1 MSHVAKTPFDLTLHL
16 VSVGGNSDGGWIPG
30 NGYPAPEAGRIGQR
44 YVDVQTGHI
53 YGPKTRTG
61 WPAEFTHTLNLG
73 NVAGEFANMLSR
85 FPKLE
90 VLTTNQGQKISALE
104 GRADSAADLA
114 IAHHATLQE
123 HELRLDTLDASTL
136 EIQRRIGMVDGT
148 LSARMMVAEE
158 DLSRLRH
165 LRDVDLADQAS
176 KISTLETSLRGNSS
190 SLTQLQESFTGFSA
204 TWAQEVT
211 TLRSD
216 FNGNIATLQQ
226 TIRTHADRFSATSTR
241 IDELTATVGSNTA
254 TLTEQARVTANE
266 FSALSQ
272 QLSTMSAQFN
282 GNVATITAQQ
292 TAMANDMEAYAS
304 SVEFLGSEVEGAK
317 ASVTEAVETLT
328 TADQALARR
337 VSTLDTAASNLAGR
351 ITNEE
356 TARVNADGAVL
367 TAARSLV
374 TTAES
379 GLTAKVNEEAAAR
392 LSGDQA
398 EAYQR
403 SLLDT
408 KFTNQGRNLQASISA
423 EATARA
429 NAIAAET
436 NARSQQ
442 ISTMNT
448 SIGQVS
454 AAVTQ
459 ETSTRASVDGY
470 LGSRYTLN
478 VTNSAGGISSVA
490 GMEIANTSPGGRQA
504 TGHIAFFAD
513 RFYITHSSSAA
524 STVPFEV
531 VGGQVYIKSA
541 VIQDASITSAK
552 IANAAITNAKIGWAA
567 IDSTKIQ
574 DAAITN
580 AKIANL
586 SVDTI
591 KIQDRAVT
599 TMATAVAG
607 GTNANSLI
615 NGGYSKY
622 HGDWRRPS
630 LVALGCSNSYGS
642 EAIVIWVSIKAMV
655 NGTPAYCDGNDTG
668 YCYPP
673 QPSGWGISVIRGD
686 GTTAF
691 AAMFPQAGG
700 GTGWGSLVGEDYLIS
715 VVDVPPV
722 GYHTYTVVLNG
733 PYSRPDRQTFSF
745 SQLAL
750 TVLNAK
756 K

>member
-1 MSHVAKTPFDLTLHL
+1 MSHIVKTPFDLTLHM

-30 NGYPAPEAGRIGQR
+30 NGYPAPEAGRVGQR

-61 WPAEFTHTLNLG
+61 WPAEYTHTLNLG

-85 FPKLE
+85 VPKLE

-114 IAHHATLQE
+114 NAHHATLQE

-148 LSARMMVAEE
+148 LSARMLVAEE

-176 KISTLETSLRGNSS
+176 KFSTLETSLRGNSS
-190 SLTQLQESFTGFSA
+190 SLTQLQESFTGFSE
-204 TWAQEVT
+204 TWTQEVT

-226 TIRTHADRFSATSTR
+226 TIHTHADRFSATSTR
-241 IDELTATVGSNTA
+241 IDELTATVGGNTA
-254 TLTEQARVTANE
+254 ALTEQARVTANE
-266 FSALSQ
+266 FAALSQ
-272 QLSTMSAQFN
+272 QLNSMSAQFN

-337 VSTLDTAASNLAGR
+337 ISTLDTAAGDLAGR

-356 TARVNADGAVL
+356 TARVNADSAVL
-367 TAARSLV
+367 TAAQSLV
-374 TTAES
+374 ATAES
-379 GLTAKVNEEAAAR
+379 GLTSKVNEEAAAR

-408 KFTNQGRNLQASISA
+408 KFTTANETLRTNLQASISA

-436 NARSQQ
+436 NTRNQQ
-442 ISTMNT
+442 ISTLNT
-448 SIGQVS
+448 NIGNVS

-459 ETSTRASVDGY
+459 EASTRASVDGY

-490 GMEIANTSPGGRQA
+490 GMEIANTSSGGRQA
-504 TGHIAFFAD
+504 TNHIAFFAD
-513 RFYITHSSSAA
+513 RFYITHDSNSAA
-524 STVPFEV
+524 SVPFEV
-531 VGGQVYIKSA
+531 VGGVVKIKSA
-541 VIQDASITSAK
+541 LIQNASITSAH
-552 IANAAITNAKIGWAA
+552 IQDGSITNAKIQAA
-567 IDSTKIQ
+567 AVGTLTVAGGAVTSMAYGSGGPGSVPASGTTAAASAYLSMPSGASGVVLTGYCTMTGQSGDCTGYVGIAKNGVIIAEYGAFVPGNTWFSYSICAYDSEPGSAIYQLMLRSPTGGPGANRPIGFTS
-574 DAAITN
+574 AAIT
-580 AKIANL
+580 
-586 SVDTI
+586 
-591 KIQDRAVT
+591 
-599 TMATAVAG
+599 ATG
-607 GTNANSLI
+607 G
-615 NGGYSKY
+615 K
-622 HGDWRRPS
+622 R
-630 LVALGCSNSYGS
+630 
-642 EAIVIWVSIKAMV
+642 
-655 NGTPAYCDGNDTG
+655 
-668 YCYPP
+668 
-673 QPSGWGISVIRGD
+673 
-686 GTTAF
+686 
-691 AAMFPQAGG
+691 
-700 GTGWGSLVGEDYLIS
+700 
-715 VVDVPPV
+715 
-722 GYHTYTVVLNG
+722 
-733 PYSRPDRQTFSF
+733 
-745 SQLAL
+745 
-750 TVLNAK
+750 
-756 K
+756 

>member
-1 MSHVAKTPFDLTLHL
+1 MSHVAKTPFDLTLHM

-30 NGYPAPEAGRIGQR
+30 NGYPAPEAGRVGQR

-85 FPKLE
+85 VPKLE

-148 LSARMMVAEE
+148 LSARMLVAEE

-190 SLTQLQESFTGFSA
+190 SLTQLQESFTGFSE
-204 TWAQEVT
+204 TWTQEVT

-226 TIRTHADRFSATSTR
+226 TTRTHADRFSATSTR

-337 VSTLDTAASNLAGR
+337 VSTLDTAAGDLAGR

-356 TARVNADGAVL
+356 TARVNADSAVL

-379 GLTAKVNEEAAAR
+379 GLTAKVNDEAAAR

-408 KFTNQGRNLQASISA
+408 KFTTANETLRTNLQASISA

-436 NARSQQ
+436 NARNQAV
-442 ISTMNT
+442 STLNG

-454 AAVTQ
+454 AAVTAESQ
-459 ETSTRASVDGY
+459 TRATVDGY

-478 VTNSAGGISSVA
+478 VTNSAGGVSSVA
-490 GMEIANTSPGGRQA
+490 GMEIANTYSGGKQ
-504 TGHIAFFAD
+504 TTNHIAFFAD
-513 RFYITHSSSAA
+513 RFYITHSNSSA
-524 STVPFEV
+524 SIVPFEV

-541 VIQDASITSAK
+541 VIQDA
-552 IANAAITNAKIGWAA
+552 AITNAKIGTAEVSTLKIAGNAVTIPGAA
-567 IDSTKIQ
+567 SGTYSATVSLSSDISTSFAVIATFTQGDGKPRHRWSIYVNGNLYTTEQ
-574 DAAITN
+574 PINGTTGAMTI
-580 AKIANL
+580 IANL
-586 SVDTI
+586 PP
-591 KIQDRAVT
+591 
-599 TMATAVAG
+599 G
-607 GTNANSLI
+607 GHTF
-615 NGGYSKY
+615 
-622 HGDWRRPS
+622 
-630 LVALGCSNSYGS
+630 
-642 EAIVIWVSIKAMV
+642 SIDCAEK
-655 NGTPAYCDGNDTG
+655 T
-668 YCYPP
+668 
-673 QPSGWGISVIRGD
+673 GD
-686 GTTAF
+686 GRC
-691 AAMFPQAGG
+691 G
-700 GTGWGSLVGEDYLIS
+700 I
-715 VVDVPPV
+715 
-722 GYHTYTVVLNG
+722 TVIGVK
-733 PYSRPDRQTFSF
+733 R
-745 SQLAL
+745 
-750 TVLNAK
+750 
-756 K
+756 

>member
-1 MSHVAKTPFDLTLHL
+1 MSHVAKTPFDLTLHM

-30 NGYPAPEAGRIGQR
+30 NGYPAPEAGRVGQR

-61 WPAEFTHTLNLG
+61 WPAEYTHTLNLG

-85 FPKLE
+85 VPKLE

-114 IAHHATLQE
+114 NAHHATLQE

-148 LSARMMVAEE
+148 LSARMLVAEE

-176 KISTLETSLRGNSS
+176 KFSTLETSLRGNSS
-190 SLTQLQESFTGFSA
+190 SLTQLQESFTGFSE
-204 TWAQEVT
+204 TWTQEVT

-216 FNGNIATLQQ
+216 FNDNIATLQQ
-226 TIRTHADRFSATSTR
+226 TTRTHADRFSATSTR
-241 IDELTATVGSNTA
+241 IDELTATVGGNTA
-254 TLTEQARVTANE
+254 ALTEQARVTANE
-266 FSALSQ
+266 FAALSQ
-272 QLSTMSAQFN
+272 QLNSMSAQFN

-337 VSTLDTAASNLAGR
+337 ISTLDTAAGDLAGR

-356 TARVNADGAVL
+356 TARVNADSAVL
-367 TAARSLV
+367 TAAQSLV
-374 TTAES
+374 ATAES
-379 GLTAKVNEEAAAR
+379 GLTSKVNEEAAAR

-408 KFTNQGRNLQASISA
+408 KFTTANETLRTNLQASISA

-436 NARSQQ
+436 NTRNQQ
-442 ISTMNT
+442 ISTLNT
-448 SIGQVS
+448 NIGNVS

-459 ETSTRASVDGY
+459 EASTRASVDGY

-478 VTNSAGGISSVA
+478 VTNSAGGVSSVA
-490 GMEIANTSPGGRQA
+490 GMEIANTSSGGRQ
-504 TGHIAFFAD
+504 TTNHIAFFAD
-513 RFYITHSSSAA
+513 RFYITHGSNSAA
-524 STVPFEV
+524 SVPFEV
-531 VGGQVYIKSA
+531 VGGVVMIKSA
-541 VIQDASITSAK
+541 LIQNAS
-552 IANAAITNAKIGWAA
+552 
-567 IDSTKIQ
+567 
-574 DAAITN
+574 ITN
-580 AKIANL
+580 AKIADL
-586 SVDTI
+586 SVDTF
-591 KIQDRAVT
+591 KIAGDAVT
-599 TMATAVAG
+599 IPAGTNGQYQATITLSTNVHTRFMLIATYTQGDGRARQPWILAFNGSVVQTETPEG
-607 GTNANSLI
+607 GTLGAM
-615 NGGYSKY
+615 SKI
-622 HGDWRRPS
+622 
-630 LVALGCSNSYGS
+630 VAAGP
-642 EAIVIWVSIKAMV
+642 
-655 NGTPAYCDGNDTG
+655 GT
-668 YCYPP
+668 
-673 QPSGWGISVIRGD
+673 
-686 GTTAF
+686 
-691 AAMFPQAGG
+691 
-700 GTGWGSLVGEDYLIS
+700 
-715 VVDVPPV
+715 
-722 GYHTYTVVLNG
+722 H
-733 PYSRPDRQTFSF
+733 TFSIYTPF
-745 SQLAL
+745 LGGDAACGL
-750 TVLNAK
+750 TVLGVK
-756 K
+756 R

>member
-1 MSHVAKTPFDLTLHL
+1 MSHVAKTPFDLTLHM

-30 NGYPAPEAGRIGQR
+30 NGYPAPEAGRVGQR

-85 FPKLE
+85 VPKLE
-90 VLTTNQGQKISALE
+90 VLTTNQGQKITALE

-114 IAHHATLQE
+114 VSHHATLQE

-148 LSARMMVAEE
+148 LSARMLVAEE
-158 DLSRLRH
+158 DLGRLRH

-190 SLTQLQESFTGFSA
+190 SLTQLQESFTGFSE
-204 TWAQEVT
+204 TWTQEVT

-226 TIRTHADRFSATSTR
+226 TTRTHADRFSATATR
-241 IDELTATVGSNTA
+241 IDELTATVGGNTA
-254 TLTEQARVTANE
+254 ALTEQARVTANE

-337 VSTLDTAASNLAGR
+337 VSTLDAAAGDLAGR
-351 ITNEE
+351 ITSEE
-356 TARVNADGAVL
+356 TARVNADSVVL
-367 TAARSLV
+367 TSARSLIA
-374 TTAES
+374 TAES
-379 GLTAKVNEEAAAR
+379 GLTAKVNDEAAAR

-408 KFTNQGRNLQASISA
+408 KFTNQGQTLQAAITA
-423 EATARA
+423 ESTARS

-436 NARSQQ
+436 SSRNQQ
-442 ISTMNT
+442 ISTLNT
-448 SIGQVS
+448 NIGKVS

-459 ETSTRASVDGY
+459 EANTRASADGY
-470 LGSRYTLN
+470 LGSRYTLK
-478 VTNSAGGISSVA
+478 VTNSAGGVSSVA
-490 GMEIANTSPGGRQA
+490 GMEIANTSSGDKQ
-504 TGHIAFFAD
+504 TTNHIAFFAD
-513 RFYITHSSSAA
+513 RFYITHSNSSA

-531 VGGQVYIKSA
+531 VGGQVYISSA
-541 VIQDASITSAK
+541 VIQNASITSAK
-552 IANAAITNAKIGWAA
+552 IA
-567 IDSTKIQ
+567 
-574 DAAITN
+574 DAAITS
-580 AKIANL
+580 AKIGNA
-586 SVDTI
+586 SVDTLQI
-591 KIQDRAVT
+591 AGNAVT
-599 TMATAVAG
+599 VSGGATGRYSAYVTMHVNVGVVFMLIGTFIQGTGKDSHLWSLTSNDTVPAVAKPIG
-607 GTNANSLI
+607 NTTGALSA
-615 NGGYSKY
+615 
-622 HGDWRRPS
+622 
-630 LVALGCSNSYGS
+630 LVHVGPGS
-642 EAIVIWVSIKAMV
+642 H
-655 NGTPAYCDGNDTG
+655 TF
-668 YCYPP
+668 
-673 QPSGWGISVIRGD
+673 GISCATTSGD
-686 GTTAF
+686 
-691 AAMFPQAGG
+691 AACG
-700 GTGWGSLVGEDYLIS
+700 
-715 VVDVPPV
+715 
-722 GYHTYTVVLNG
+722 
-733 PYSRPDRQTFSF
+733 
-745 SQLAL
+745 L
-750 TVLNAK
+750 TVIGVK
-756 K
+756 R

>member
-1 MSHVAKTPFDLTLHL
+1 MSHIVKTPFDLTLHM

-30 NGYPAPEAGRIGQR
+30 NGYPAPEAGRVGQR

-61 WPAEFTHTLNLG
+61 WPAEYTHTLNLG

-85 FPKLE
+85 VPKLE

-114 IAHHATLQE
+114 NAHHATLQE

-148 LSARMMVAEE
+148 LSARMLVAEE

-176 KISTLETSLRGNSS
+176 KFSTLETSLRGNSS
-190 SLTQLQESFTGFSA
+190 SLTQLQESFTGFSE
-204 TWAQEVT
+204 TWTQEVT

-216 FNGNIATLQQ
+216 FNDNIATLQQ
-226 TIRTHADRFSATSTR
+226 TTRTHADRFSATSTR
-241 IDELTATVGSNTA
+241 IDELTATVGGNTA
-254 TLTEQARVTANE
+254 ALTEQARVTANE
-266 FSALSQ
+266 FAALSQ
-272 QLSTMSAQFN
+272 QLNSMSAQFN

-337 VSTLDTAASNLAGR
+337 ISTLDTAAGDLAGR

-356 TARVNADGAVL
+356 TARVNADSAVL
-367 TAARSLV
+367 TAAQSLV
-374 TTAES
+374 ATAES
-379 GLTAKVNEEAAAR
+379 GLTSKVNEEAAAR

-408 KFTNQGRNLQASISA
+408 KFTTANETLRTNLQASISA

-436 NARSQQ
+436 NTRNQQ
-442 ISTMNT
+442 ISTLNT
-448 SIGQVS
+448 NIGNVS

-459 ETSTRASVDGY
+459 EASTRASVDGY

-478 VTNSAGGISSVA
+478 VTNSAGGVPSVA
-490 GMEIANTSPGGRQA
+490 GMEIANTSSGGKQA
-504 TGHIAFFAD
+504 TNHIAFFAD
-513 RFYITHSSSAA
+513 RFYITHGSSSA

-531 VGGQVYIKSA
+531 VGGVVKIKSA
-541 VIQDASITSAK
+541 LIQDASITNAK
-552 IANAAITNAKIGWAA
+552 IADAAITNAKIGTAEV
-567 IDSTKIQ
+567 STLKI
-574 DAAITN
+574 AGNAITVPVSAYN
-580 AKIANL
+580 PGP
-586 SVDTI
+586 
-591 KIQDRAVT
+591 IQGTSFGEYHHAVT
-599 TMATAVAG
+599 ANIYMEQPGVVQVIATGSVHYGQGWDTAG
-607 GTNANSLI
+607 TRLLI
-615 NGGYSKY
+615 NGVSVAEHAVNEAYTTVAYGYSFWAPAGA
-622 HGDWRRPS
+622 HS
-630 LVALGCSNSYGS
+630 VALYFTGVASRNRLRN
-642 EAIVIWVSIKAMV
+642 ASICIM
-655 NGTPAYCDGNDTG
+655 G
-668 YCYPP
+668 
-673 QPSGWGISVIRGD
+673 
-686 GTTAF
+686 
-691 AAMFPQAGG
+691 
-700 GTGWGSLVGEDYLIS
+700 
-715 VVDVPPV
+715 
-722 GYHTYTVVLNG
+722 
-733 PYSRPDRQTFSF
+733 
-745 SQLAL
+745 
-750 TVLNAK
+750 AK
-756 K
+756 R

>member
-1 MSHVAKTPFDLTLHL
+1 MSHVAKTPFDLTLHM

-30 NGYPAPEAGRIGQR
+30 NGYPAPEAGRVGQR

-61 WPAEFTHTLNLG
+61 WPAEYTHTLNLG

-85 FPKLE
+85 VPKLE

-148 LSARMMVAEE
+148 LSARMLVAEE

-190 SLTQLQESFTGFSA
+190 SLTQLQESFTGFSE
-204 TWAQEVT
+204 TWTQEVT

-226 TIRTHADRFSATSTR
+226 TTRTHADRFSATSTR

-337 VSTLDTAASNLAGR
+337 VSTLDTAAGDLAGR

-356 TARVNADGAVL
+356 TARVNADSAVL

-379 GLTAKVNEEAAAR
+379 GLTAKVNDEAAAR

-408 KFTNQGRNLQASISA
+408 KFTTANETLRTNLQASISA

-436 NARSQQ
+436 SSRNQQ
-442 ISTMNT
+442 ISTLNT
-448 SIGQVS
+448 NIGNVS

-459 ETSTRASVDGY
+459 EANTRASADGY

-478 VTNSAGGISSVA
+478 VTNSAGGVSSVA
-490 GMEIANTSPGGRQA
+490 GMEIANTYSGGKQ
-504 TGHIAFFAD
+504 TTNHIAFFAD
-513 RFYITHSSSAA
+513 NFYITHTQGAIDR
-524 STVPFEV
+524 PFEV
-531 VGGQVYIKSA
+531 VGGVVKMKTA
-541 VIQDASITSAK
+541 MIQNASITSAH
-552 IANAAITNAKIGWAA
+552 IQDGNITNAKM
-567 IDSTKIQ
+567 
-574 DAAITN
+574 
-580 AKIANL
+580 
-586 SVDTI
+586 DTASI
-591 KIQDRAVT
+591 RT
-599 TMATAVAG
+599 LNVAG
-607 GTNANSLI
+607 GAVTSMA
-615 NGGYSKY
+615 
-622 HGDWRRPS
+622 
-630 LVALGCSNSYGS
+630 YGS
-642 EAIVIWVSIKAMV
+642 GSGSIPAGGSAVIANAYLNMPAGSSGVVVTGTAIVTSGGNASAYMRLRR
-655 NGTPAYCDGNDTG
+655 NGTTLAFTWMSIDGGRWSTMAVTGFDSSPPAGTLTYELLMESPTSGPGSNMVIDT
-668 YCYPP
+668 
-673 QPSGWGISVIRGD
+673 QSASI
-686 GTTAF
+686 TAT
-691 AAMFPQAGG
+691 GG
-700 GTGWGSLVGEDYLIS
+700 K
-715 VVDVPPV
+715 
-722 GYHTYTVVLNG
+722 
-733 PYSRPDRQTFSF
+733 R
-745 SQLAL
+745 
-750 TVLNAK
+750 
-756 K
+756 

>member
-1 MSHVAKTPFDLTLHL
+1 MSHVAKTPFDLTLHM

-30 NGYPAPEAGRIGQR
+30 NGYPAPEAGRVGQR

-85 FPKLE
+85 VPKLE
-90 VLTTNQGQKISALE
+90 VLTTNQGQKITALE

-114 IAHHATLQE
+114 ISHHATLQE
-123 HELRLDTLDASTL
+123 HGLRLDTLDASTL

-148 LSARMMVAEE
+148 LSARMLVAEE

-165 LRDVDLADQAS
+165 LRDVDLADHAS

-190 SLTQLQESFTGFSA
+190 SLTQLQETFTGFSES
-204 TWAQEVT
+204 WAQEVT
-211 TLRSD
+211 TLRTD

-226 TIRTHADRFSATSTR
+226 TTRTHADRFSATSTR

-337 VSTLDTAASNLAGR
+337 VSTLDTAAGDLAGR

-356 TARVNADGAVL
+356 TARVNADSAVL

-379 GLTAKVNEEAAAR
+379 GLTAKVNDEAAAR

-408 KFTNQGRNLQASISA
+408 KFTTANETLRTNLQASISA

-436 NARSQQ
+436 NARNQAV
-442 ISTMNT
+442 STLNG

-454 AAVTQ
+454 AAVTAESQ
-459 ETSTRASVDGY
+459 TRATVDGY

-478 VTNSAGGISSVA
+478 VTNSAGGVSSVA
-490 GMEIANTSPGGRQA
+490 GMEIANTYSGGKQ
-504 TGHIAFFAD
+504 TTNHIAFFAD
-513 RFYITHSSSAA
+513 RFYITHSNSSA
-524 STVPFEV
+524 SIVPFEV

-541 VIQDASITSAK
+541 VIQDASIT
-552 IANAAITNAKIGWAA
+552 NAKIGTAEVSTLKIAGNAVTIPGAA
-567 IDSTKIQ
+567 TGTYSATVSLSTNISTSFAVIATFTQGDSKPRHRWSIYVNGNPYTTEQPINGTTG
-574 DAAITN
+574 AMTI
-580 AKIANL
+580 IANL
-586 SVDTI
+586 PPGEHTF
-591 KIQDRAVT
+591 
-599 TMATAVAG
+599 
-607 GTNANSLI
+607 
-615 NGGYSKY
+615 
-622 HGDWRRPS
+622 
-630 LVALGCSNSYGS
+630 
-642 EAIVIWVSIKAMV
+642 SIDCAQK
-655 NGTPAYCDGNDTG
+655 T
-668 YCYPP
+668 
-673 QPSGWGISVIRGD
+673 GD
-686 GTTAF
+686 GRC
-691 AAMFPQAGG
+691 G
-700 GTGWGSLVGEDYLIS
+700 I
-715 VVDVPPV
+715 
-722 GYHTYTVVLNG
+722 TVIGVK
-733 PYSRPDRQTFSF
+733 R
-745 SQLAL
+745 
-750 TVLNAK
+750 
-756 K
+756 

>member
-30 NGYPAPEAGRIGQR
+30 NGYPNPQVGRIGQR
-44 YVDVQTGHI
+44 YVDVQTGHV

-61 WPAEFTHTLNLG
+61 WPAEYTHTLNLG

-85 FPKLE
+85 VPKLE

-148 LSARMMVAEE
+148 LSARMLVAEE

-190 SLTQLQESFTGFSA
+190 SLTQLQESFTGFSE
-204 TWAQEVT
+204 TWTQEVT

-272 QLSTMSAQFN
+272 QLSIMSAQFN
-282 GNVATITAQQ
+282 GNVATLTTQQ

-337 VSTLDTAASNLAGR
+337 VSTLDTTAGDLAGR

-356 TARVNADGAVL
+356 TARVNADSAVL

-374 TTAES
+374 ATAES
-379 GLTAKVNEEAAAR
+379 GLTAKVNDEAAAR

-398 EAYQR
+398 EAYKR

-408 KFTNQGRNLQASISA
+408 KFTNQGSNLQAAITA
-423 EATARA
+423 EATARS
-429 NAIAAET
+429 NAISAET
-436 NARSQQ
+436 TARNQQ
-442 ISTMNT
+442 ISTLNT

-459 ETSTRASVDGY
+459 EASTRASVDGY
-470 LGSRYTLN
+470 LGGRYTLS
-478 VTNSAGGISSVA
+478 VSSSASGHTAVA
-490 GMEIANTSPGGRQA
+490 GMEIASTSSVNRQ
-504 TGHIAFFAD
+504 TTNYIGFFAD
-513 RFYITHSSSAA
+513 RFYITHSSSNVVEA
-524 STVPFEV
+524 PFIV
-531 VGGQVYIKSA
+531 SGGKVYIKSA

-552 IANAAITNAKIGWAA
+552 I
-567 IDSTKIQ
+567 Q
-574 DAAITN
+574 DAAITS
-580 AKIANL
+580 AKIGTA
-586 SVDTI
+586 SVDTLRI
-591 KIQDRAVT
+591 AGNAVT
-599 TMATAVAG
+599 VPTIVSTYGSAPSVGIYMDQPGHVLAIASVNFLSNG
-607 GTNANSLI
+607 GDQTSLHLSI
-615 NGGYSKY
+615 NGQ
-622 HGDWRRPS
+622 
-630 LVALGCSNSYGS
+630 
-642 EAIVIWVSIKAMV
+642 
-655 NGTPAYCDGNDTG
+655 GTT
-668 YCYPP
+668 
-673 QPSGWGISVIRGD
+673 SISVPADYSGSI
-686 GTTAF
+686 TTCF
-691 AAMFPQAGG
+691 GFN
-700 GTGWGSLVGEDYLIS
+700 VGA
-715 VVDVPPV
+715 
-722 GYHTYTVVLNG
+722 GYHTFTANPGYDPNKHFLAIGTIVVMG
-733 PYSRPDRQTFSF
+733 
-745 SQLAL
+745 
-750 TVLNAK
+750 AK
-756 K
+756 R

>member
-1 MSHVAKTPFDLTLHL
+1 MSHVAKTPFDLTLHM

-30 NGYPAPEAGRIGQR
+30 NGYPAPEAGRVGQR
-44 YVDVQTGHI
+44 YVDVQSGHI

-61 WPAEFTHTLNLG
+61 WPAEYTHTLNLG

-85 FPKLE
+85 VPKLE
-90 VLTTNQGQKISALE
+90 VLTTNQGQKITALE

-158 DLSRLRH
+158 DLSHLRH

-176 KISTLETSLRGNSS
+176 KLSTLETSLRGNSS

-226 TIRTHADRFSATSTR
+226 TVRTHADRFSATSTR
-241 IDELTATVGSNTA
+241 IDELTATVGGNTA
-254 TLTEQARVTANE
+254 ALTEQARVTTNE
-266 FSALSQ
+266 FAALSQ
-272 QLSTMSAQFN
+272 QLNSMSAQFN
-282 GNVATITAQQ
+282 GNVATLTTQQ

-337 VSTLDTAASNLAGR
+337 VSTLDAAAGDLAGR
-351 ITNEE
+351 ITSEE
-356 TARVNADGAVL
+356 TARVNADSAVL
-367 TAARSLV
+367 TSARSLIA
-374 TTAES
+374 TAES
-379 GLTAKVNEEAAAR
+379 GLTSKVNEEAAAR

-408 KFTNQGRNLQASISA
+408 KFMNQGSHLQASINA
-423 EATARA
+423 EATARI
-429 NAIAAET
+429 NAISAET
-436 NARSQQ
+436 TARNQAVS
-442 ISTMNT
+442 SLNG

-454 AAVTQ
+454 AAVTAESQ
-459 ETSTRASVDGY
+459 TRATVDGY
-470 LGSRYTLN
+470 LGARTTL
-478 VTNSAGGISSVA
+478 TTSTTAGGVVSVA
-490 GMEIANTSPGGRQA
+490 GMEIASTSAAGRQA
-504 TGHIAFFAD
+504 YSHIAFFAD
-513 RFYITHSSSAA
+513 SFYITHAQGA
-524 STVPFEV
+524 VDRPFEV
-531 VGGQVYIKSA
+531 VGGVVKIKSA
-541 VIQDASITSAK
+541 LIQNASITSAH
-552 IANAAITNAKIGWAA
+552 
-567 IDSTKIQ
+567 IQ

-591 KIQDRAVT
+591 KIASGSVT
-599 TMATAVAG
+599 SMAYGPGGSGSIGAGQNIPVAG
-607 GTNANSLI
+607 VFMSMPAGSSGVVLT
-615 NGGYSKY
+615 G
-622 HGDWRRPS
+622 
-630 LVALGCSNSYGS
+630 YGS
-642 EAIVIWVSIKAMV
+642 L
-655 NGTPAYCDGNDTG
+655 GG
-668 YCYPP
+668 
-673 QPSGWGISVIRGD
+673 
-686 GTTAF
+686 
-691 AAMFPQAGG
+691 AGG
-700 GTGWGSLVGEDYLIS
+700 DCSGVLIIS
-715 VVDVPPV
+715 KNGQTIAYVDVFVP
-722 GYHTYTVVLNG
+722 GNTWFTYSISAFDSNPTGNNTYQLVFSSPTSG
-733 PYSRPDRQTFSF
+733 PGSNRPINYKGAAITATGGKR
-745 SQLAL
+745 
-750 TVLNAK
+750 
-756 K
+756 

>member
-1 MSHVAKTPFDLTLHL
+1 MSHVAKTPFDLTLHM

-30 NGYPAPEAGRIGQR
+30 NGYPAPEAGRVGQR

-85 FPKLE
+85 VPKLE
-90 VLTTNQGQKISALE
+90 VLTTNQGQKITALE

-176 KISTLETSLRGNSS
+176 KLSTLETSLRGNSS
-190 SLTQLQESFTGFSA
+190 SLTQLQESFTGFSES
-204 TWAQEVT
+204 WAQEVT
-211 TLRSD
+211 TLRTD

-226 TIRTHADRFSATSTR
+226 TTRTHADRFSATSTR

-337 VSTLDTAASNLAGR
+337 VSTLDTAAGDLAGR

-356 TARVNADGAVL
+356 TARVNADSAVL

-379 GLTAKVNEEAAAR
+379 GLTAKVNDEAAAR

-408 KFTNQGRNLQASISA
+408 KFTNQGQTLQAAITA
-423 EATARA
+423 ESTARS

-436 NARSQQ
+436 SSRNQQ
-442 ISTMNT
+442 ISTLNT

-459 ETSTRASVDGY
+459 EASTRASADGY

-478 VTNSAGGISSVA
+478 VTNSAGGVSSVA
-490 GMEIANTSPGGRQA
+490 GMEIANTSSGGKQ
-504 TGHIAFFAD
+504 TTNHIAFFAD
-513 RFYITHSSSAA
+513 NFYITHTQGAIDR
-524 STVPFEV
+524 PFEV
-531 VGGQVYIKSA
+531 VGGVVKMKTA
-541 VIQDASITSAK
+541 MIQNASITSAH
-552 IANAAITNAKIGWAA
+552 IQDGTITNAKMGTASIGTLNVAGGA
-567 IDSTKIQ
+567 VTSMAYGSGSGSTP
-574 DAAITN
+574 AGGSAV
-580 AKIANL
+580 IANAYL
-586 SVDTI
+586 NMPAGSSGVVVTGT
-591 KIQDRAVT
+591 AVVTSGGNASAWMRLRRNGTPLAFTWMPIDGGGWT
-599 TMATAVAG
+599 TMAVTGFDSSPPAGTLTYELLMESPTSGPGSNMVIDTQYASITATG
-607 GTNANSLI
+607 G
-615 NGGYSKY
+615 K
-622 HGDWRRPS
+622 R
-630 LVALGCSNSYGS
+630 
-642 EAIVIWVSIKAMV
+642 
-655 NGTPAYCDGNDTG
+655 
-668 YCYPP
+668 
-673 QPSGWGISVIRGD
+673 
-686 GTTAF
+686 
-691 AAMFPQAGG
+691 
-700 GTGWGSLVGEDYLIS
+700 
-715 VVDVPPV
+715 
-722 GYHTYTVVLNG
+722 
-733 PYSRPDRQTFSF
+733 
-745 SQLAL
+745 
-750 TVLNAK
+750 
-756 K
+756 

>member
-1 MSHVAKTPFDLTLHL
+1 MSHVAKTPFDLTLHM

-30 NGYPAPEAGRIGQR
+30 NGYPAPEAGRVGQR

-61 WPAEFTHTLNLG
+61 WPAEYTHTLNLG

-85 FPKLE
+85 VPKLE
-90 VLTTNQGQKISALE
+90 VLTTNQGQKITALE

-176 KISTLETSLRGNSS
+176 KLSTLETSLRGNSS

-226 TIRTHADRFSATSTR
+226 TVRTHADRFSATSTR
-241 IDELTATVGSNTA
+241 IDELTATVGGNTA
-254 TLTEQARVTANE
+254 ALTEQARVSADE
-266 FSALSQ
+266 FSTMAQ
-272 QLSTMSAQFN
+272 QLSSMTAQFN
-282 GNVATITAQQ
+282 GNVATLTAQQ

-317 ASVTEAVETLT
+317 ASVTVAVETLT

-337 VSTLDTAASNLAGR
+337 VSTLDTAAGDLAGR

-356 TARVNADGAVL
+356 TARVNADSAVL
-367 TAARSLV
+367 TASRSLV
-374 TTAES
+374 ATAES
-379 GLTAKVNEEAAAR
+379 GLTSKVNEEAAAR

-408 KFTNQGRNLQASISA
+408 KFTTANETLRTNLQASISA

-436 NARSQQ
+436 QARNQQ
-442 ISTMNT
+442 ISTLNG

-454 AAVTQ
+454 AAVTAESQ
-459 ETSTRASVDGY
+459 TRATVDGY
-470 LGSRYTLN
+470 LGSRYTLSTS
-478 VTNSAGGISSVA
+478 VSAGGLTSVA
-490 GMEIANTSPGGRQA
+490 GMEIASTSAGDRSA
-504 TGHIAFFAD
+504 TNYIAFFAD
-513 RFYITHSSSAA
+513 RFYITHTA
-524 STVPFEV
+524 SGASDVPFEV
-531 VGGQVYIKSA
+531 VGGVVKIKSA
-541 VIQDASITSAK
+541 MIQDASIGTLNLAGEAVTVPGAAYGSYSATVTLTTNVYTK
-552 IANAAITNAKIGWAA
+552 FMLIGTYTQGNGRARQPWILSFNGSAIQTESPEGGTLGAMSKFVTAGAGTHTFTI
-567 IDSTKIQ
+567 STPYLAG
-574 DAAITN
+574 DAAC
-580 AKIANL
+580 
-586 SVDTI
+586 
-591 KIQDRAVT
+591 
-599 TMATAVAG
+599 G
-607 GTNANSLI
+607 
-615 NGGYSKY
+615 
-622 HGDWRRPS
+622 
-630 LVALGCSNSYGS
+630 
-642 EAIVIWVSIKAMV
+642 
-655 NGTPAYCDGNDTG
+655 
-668 YCYPP
+668 
-673 QPSGWGISVIRGD
+673 
-686 GTTAF
+686 
-691 AAMFPQAGG
+691 
-700 GTGWGSLVGEDYLIS
+700 
-715 VVDVPPV
+715 
-722 GYHTYTVVLNG
+722 
-733 PYSRPDRQTFSF
+733 
-745 SQLAL
+745 L
-750 TVLNAK
+750 TVLGVK
-756 K
+756 R

>member
-1 MSHVAKTPFDLTLHL
+1 MSHVAKTPFDLTLHM

-30 NGYPAPEAGRIGQR
+30 NGYPAPEAGRVGQR

-61 WPAEFTHTLNLG
+61 WPAEYTHTLNLG

-85 FPKLE
+85 VPKLE
-90 VLTTNQGQKISALE
+90 VLTTNQGQKITALE

-158 DLSRLRH
+158 DLSHLRH

-176 KISTLETSLRGNSS
+176 KLSTLETSLRGNSS
-190 SLTQLQESFTGFSA
+190 SLTQLQESFTGFSE
-204 TWAQEVT
+204 TWTQEVT

-226 TIRTHADRFSATSTR
+226 TTRTHADRFSATSTR

-304 SVEFLGSEVEGAK
+304 SVVFLGSEVEGAK

-328 TADQALARR
+328 TADQALAHR
-337 VSTLDTAASNLAGR
+337 VSTLDAAAGDLAGR
-351 ITNEE
+351 ITSEE
-356 TARVNADGAVL
+356 TARVNADSAVL
-367 TAARSLV
+367 TSAQSLIA
-374 TTAES
+374 TAES
-379 GLTAKVNEEAAAR
+379 GLTAKVNDEAAAR

-398 EAYQR
+398 EAYRR

-408 KFTNQGRNLQASISA
+408 KFTTANETLRTNLQASISA

-436 NARSQQ
+436 NARNQAV
-442 ISTMNT
+442 STLNG

-454 AAVTQ
+454 AAVTAESQ
-459 ETSTRASVDGY
+459 TRATVDGY

-478 VTNSAGGISSVA
+478 VTNSAGGVSSVA
-490 GMEIANTSPGGRQA
+490 GMEIANTYSGGKQ
-504 TGHIAFFAD
+504 TTNHIAFFAD
-513 RFYITHSSSAA
+513 RFYITHGSSSA

-531 VGGQVYIKSA
+531 VGGVVKIKTA
-541 VIQDASITSAK
+541 MIQNASITSAH
-552 IANAAITNAKIGWAA
+552 IQDGNITNAKIGTAEV
-567 IDSTKIQ
+567 STL
-574 DAAITN
+574 
-580 AKIANL
+580 KIAGN
-586 SVDTI
+586 
-591 KIQDRAVT
+591 AVT
-599 TMATAVAG
+599 VPVSAYNPGPIQGTSFGEHHHAVTANIYMDQPGLVQVIATGTIQYGQGWYHAG
-607 GTNANSLI
+607 ARLLI
-615 NGGYSKY
+615 NGVIVADHAIDEAYTTVAYGHSFWAPAGTYS
-622 HGDWRRPS
+622 
-630 LVALGCSNSYGS
+630 VALHF
-642 EAIVIWVSIKAMV
+642 
-655 NGTPAYCDGNDTG
+655 
-668 YCYPP
+668 
-673 QPSGWGISVIRGD
+673 SGV
-686 GTTAF
+686 
-691 AAMFPQAGG
+691 AGKNR
-700 GTGWGSLVGEDYLIS
+700 L
-715 VVDVPPV
+715 
-722 GYHTYTVVLNG
+722 
-733 PYSRPDRQTFSF
+733 
-745 SQLAL
+745 
-750 TVLNAK
+750 LNANICIMGAK
-756 K
+756 R

>member
-30 NGYPAPEAGRIGQR
+30 NGFPNPQVGRIGQR
-44 YVDVQTGHI
+44 YVDVQSGHI
-53 YGPKTRTG
+53 YGPKTRDG
-61 WPAEFTHTLNLG
+61 WPTEYTHTLNLG

-85 FPKLE
+85 VPKLE
-90 VLTTNQGQKISALE
+90 VLTTNQGQRISALE

-176 KISTLETSLRGNSS
+176 KFSTLETSLRGNSS
-190 SLTQLQESFTGFSA
+190 SLTQLQESFTGFSE

-226 TIRTHADRFSATSTR
+226 TVRTHADRFSATSTR
-241 IDELTATVGSNTA
+241 IDELTATVGGNTA
-254 TLTEQARVTANE
+254 ALTEQAQVTANE
-266 FSALSQ
+266 FATMAQ
-272 QLSTMSAQFN
+272 QLSSMSAQFN

-317 ASVTEAVETLT
+317 ASVIEAVETLT

-337 VSTLDTAASNLAGR
+337 VSTLDTAAGDLAGR

-356 TARVNADGAVL
+356 AARVNADSAVL

-374 TTAES
+374 ATAES
-379 GLTAKVNEEAAAR
+379 GLTSKVNEEAAAR

-408 KFTNQGRNLQASISA
+408 KFKNQGSNLQASINA

-429 NAIAAET
+429 DAIAAET
-436 NARSQQ
+436 NARNQAV
-442 ISTMNT
+442 STLNG

-454 AAVTQ
+454 AAITAESQ
-459 ETSTRASVDGY
+459 TRATVDGY
-470 LGSRYTLN
+470 LGGRYTLN
-478 VTNSAGGISSVA
+478 VTTSAGGVSTVA
-490 GMEIANTSPGGRQA
+490 GMEIASTSASGRQ
-504 TGHIAFFAD
+504 TTNHVAFYAD
-513 RFYITHSSSAA
+513 RFYITHSASSAA
-524 STVPFEV
+524 IIPFEV
-531 VGGQVYIKSA
+531 VGGVVKIKSA
-541 VIQDASITSAK
+541 LIQNASITSAH
-552 IANAAITNAKIGWAA
+552 IQDGNITNA
-567 IDSTKIQ
+567 KIQ
-574 DAAITN
+574 DAAITS
-580 AKIANL
+580 AKIGSAA
-586 SVDTI
+586 VDTLRI
-591 KIQDRAVT
+591 AGNAVT
-599 TMATAVAG
+599 VPVTAYNPGPVEAPVLGTYADVVSAHIYLDQPGFVQIIATGYIGYGQGFYYAGTRLLVNGSMVANYVVDHSYISVCHGYSFWADAG
-607 GTNANSLI
+607 GHTVTLQFSGVKGKNRFIQGN
-615 NGGYSKY
+615 
-622 HGDWRRPS
+622 
-630 LVALGCSNSYGS
+630 LVLLG
-642 EAIVIWVSIKAMV
+642 VK
-655 NGTPAYCDGNDTG
+655 
-668 YCYPP
+668 
-673 QPSGWGISVIRGD
+673 R
-686 GTTAF
+686 
-691 AAMFPQAGG
+691 
-700 GTGWGSLVGEDYLIS
+700 
-715 VVDVPPV
+715 
-722 GYHTYTVVLNG
+722 
-733 PYSRPDRQTFSF
+733 
-745 SQLAL
+745 
-750 TVLNAK
+750 
-756 K
+756 

>member
-1 MSHVAKTPFDLTLHL
+1 MSHVAKTPFDLTLHM

-30 NGYPAPEAGRIGQR
+30 NGYPAPEAGRVGQR

-85 FPKLE
+85 VPKLE
-90 VLTTNQGQKISALE
+90 VLTTNQGQKITALE

-114 IAHHATLQE
+114 ISHHATLQE

-176 KISTLETSLRGNSS
+176 KLSTLETSLRGNSS
-190 SLTQLQESFTGFSA
+190 SLTQLQESFTGFSE
-204 TWAQEVT
+204 TWTQEVT

-226 TIRTHADRFSATSTR
+226 TTRTHADRFSATSTR

-337 VSTLDTAASNLAGR
+337 VSTLDAAAGDLAGR
-351 ITNEE
+351 ITSEE
-356 TARVNADGAVL
+356 TARVNADSAVL
-367 TAARSLV
+367 TSARSLIA
-374 TTAES
+374 TAES
-379 GLTAKVNEEAAAR
+379 GLTAKVNDEAAAR

-408 KFTNQGRNLQASISA
+408 KFTNQGQTLQAAITA
-423 EATARA
+423 ESTARS

-436 NARSQQ
+436 SSRNQQ
-442 ISTMNT
+442 ISTLNT
-448 SIGQVS
+448 SLGSVS

-459 ETSTRASVDGY
+459 EANTRASADGY

-478 VTNSAGGISSVA
+478 VTNSAGGVSSVA
-490 GMEIANTSPGGRQA
+490 GMEIANTSTNGRQ
-504 TGHIAFFAD
+504 TTNHIAFYAD
-513 RFYITHSSSAA
+513 NFYITHTQGAIDR
-524 STVPFEV
+524 PFEV
-531 VGGQVYIKSA
+531 VGGVVKIKTA
-541 VIQDASITSAK
+541 MIQNASITSAH
-552 IANAAITNAKIGWAA
+552 IQDGTITNAKMGTASIG
-567 IDSTKIQ
+567 TL
-574 DAAITN
+574 N
-580 AKIANL
+580 
-586 SVDTI
+586 
-591 KIQDRAVT
+591 
-599 TMATAVAG
+599 VAG
-607 GTNANSLI
+607 GAVTSMA
-615 NGGYSKY
+615 
-622 HGDWRRPS
+622 
-630 LVALGCSNSYGS
+630 YGS
-642 EAIVIWVSIKAMV
+642 GSGSTPAGGSAVIATAYLNMPAGSSGVVVTGTAVVTSGGNASAWMRLRR
-655 NGTPAYCDGNDTG
+655 NGTPLAFTWMSIDGGRWSTMAVTGFDSSPPAGTLAYELLMESPTSGPGSNMVINAQYASITATG
-668 YCYPP
+668 
-673 QPSGWGISVIRGD
+673 GKR
-686 GTTAF
+686 
-691 AAMFPQAGG
+691 
-700 GTGWGSLVGEDYLIS
+700 
-715 VVDVPPV
+715 
-722 GYHTYTVVLNG
+722 
-733 PYSRPDRQTFSF
+733 
-745 SQLAL
+745 
-750 TVLNAK
+750 
-756 K
+756 

>member
-1 MSHVAKTPFDLTLHL
+1 MSHVAKTPFDLTLHM

-30 NGYPAPEAGRIGQR
+30 NGYPAPEAGRVGQR

-85 FPKLE
+85 VPKLE
-90 VLTTNQGQKISALE
+90 VLTTNQGQKITALE

-114 IAHHATLQE
+114 ISHHATLQE

-148 LSARMMVAEE
+148 LSARMLVAEE

-165 LRDVDLADQAS
+165 LRDVDLADHAS

-190 SLTQLQESFTGFSA
+190 SLTQLQETFTGFSES
-204 TWAQEVT
+204 WAQEVT
-211 TLRSD
+211 TLRTD

-226 TIRTHADRFSATSTR
+226 TTRTHADRFSATSTR

-337 VSTLDTAASNLAGR
+337 VSTLDTAAGDLAGR

-356 TARVNADGAVL
+356 TARVNADSAVL

-379 GLTAKVNEEAAAR
+379 GLTAKVNDEAAAR

-408 KFTNQGRNLQASISA
+408 KFTTANETLRTNLQASISA

-436 NARSQQ
+436 NARNQAV
-442 ISTMNT
+442 STLNG

-454 AAVTQ
+454 AAVTAESQ
-459 ETSTRASVDGY
+459 TRATVDGY

-478 VTNSAGGISSVA
+478 VTNSAGGVSSVA
-490 GMEIANTSPGGRQA
+490 GMEIANTYSGGKQ
-504 TGHIAFFAD
+504 TTNHIAFFAD
-513 RFYITHSSSAA
+513 RFYITHSNSSA

-541 VIQDASITSAK
+541 VIQDASIT
-552 IANAAITNAKIGWAA
+552 NAKIGTAEVSTLKIAGNAVTIPGAA
-567 IDSTKIQ
+567 TGTYSATVSLSTNISTSFAVIATFTQGDSKPRHRWSIYVNGNPYTTEQPINGTTG
-574 DAAITN
+574 AMTI
-580 AKIANL
+580 IANL
-586 SVDTI
+586 PPGEHTF
-591 KIQDRAVT
+591 
-599 TMATAVAG
+599 
-607 GTNANSLI
+607 
-615 NGGYSKY
+615 
-622 HGDWRRPS
+622 
-630 LVALGCSNSYGS
+630 
-642 EAIVIWVSIKAMV
+642 SIDCAQK
-655 NGTPAYCDGNDTG
+655 T
-668 YCYPP
+668 
-673 QPSGWGISVIRGD
+673 GD
-686 GTTAF
+686 GRC
-691 AAMFPQAGG
+691 G
-700 GTGWGSLVGEDYLIS
+700 I
-715 VVDVPPV
+715 
-722 GYHTYTVVLNG
+722 TVIGVK
-733 PYSRPDRQTFSF
+733 R
-745 SQLAL
+745 
-750 TVLNAK
+750 
-756 K
+756 

>member
-1 MSHVAKTPFDLTLHL
+1 MSHVAKTPFDLTLHM

-30 NGYPAPEAGRIGQR
+30 NGYPAPEAGRVGQR

-85 FPKLE
+85 VPKLE
-90 VLTTNQGQKISALE
+90 VLTTNQGQKITALE

-114 IAHHATLQE
+114 ISHHATLQE

-148 LSARMMVAEE
+148 LSARMLVAEE

-165 LRDVDLADQAS
+165 LRDVDLADHAR

-190 SLTQLQESFTGFSA
+190 SLTQLQESFTGFSE
-204 TWAQEVT
+204 TWTQEVT

-226 TIRTHADRFSATSTR
+226 TTRTHADRFSATSTR

-337 VSTLDTAASNLAGR
+337 VSTLDAAAGDLAGR
-351 ITNEE
+351 ITSEE
-356 TARVNADGAVL
+356 TARVNADSAVL
-367 TAARSLV
+367 TSARSLIA
-374 TTAES
+374 TAES
-379 GLTAKVNEEAAAR
+379 GLTAKVNDEAAAR

-408 KFTNQGRNLQASISA
+408 KFTTANETLRTNLQASISA

-436 NARSQQ
+436 NARNQAV
-442 ISTMNT
+442 STLNG

-454 AAVTQ
+454 AAVTAESQ
-459 ETSTRASVDGY
+459 TRATVDGY

-478 VTNSAGGISSVA
+478 VTNSAGGVSSVA
-490 GMEIANTSPGGRQA
+490 GMEIANTSSGGRQ
-504 TGHIAFFAD
+504 TTNHIAFFAD
-513 RFYITHSSSAA
+513 RFYITHSNSSA
-524 STVPFEV
+524 SIVPFEV

-541 VIQDASITSAK
+541 VIQDASIT
-552 IANAAITNAKIGWAA
+552 NAKIGTAEVSTLKIAGNAVTIPGAA
-567 IDSTKIQ
+567 TGTYSATVSLSTDTSTSFAVIATFTQGDSKPSHRWSIYVNGNPYTTEQPINKTTGAMTI
-574 DAAITN
+574 
-580 AKIANL
+580 IANL
-586 SVDTI
+586 PPGEHTF
-591 KIQDRAVT
+591 
-599 TMATAVAG
+599 
-607 GTNANSLI
+607 
-615 NGGYSKY
+615 
-622 HGDWRRPS
+622 
-630 LVALGCSNSYGS
+630 
-642 EAIVIWVSIKAMV
+642 SIDCAQK
-655 NGTPAYCDGNDTG
+655 T
-668 YCYPP
+668 
-673 QPSGWGISVIRGD
+673 GD
-686 GTTAF
+686 GRC
-691 AAMFPQAGG
+691 G
-700 GTGWGSLVGEDYLIS
+700 I
-715 VVDVPPV
+715 
-722 GYHTYTVVLNG
+722 TVIGVK
-733 PYSRPDRQTFSF
+733 R
-745 SQLAL
+745 
-750 TVLNAK
+750 
-756 K
+756 

>member
-30 NGYPAPEAGRIGQR
+30 NGYPNPQVGRIGQR
-44 YVDVQTGHI
+44 YVDVQTGHV
-53 YGPKTRTG
+53 YGPKTRDG
-61 WPAEFTHTLNLG
+61 WPAEYTHTLNLG

-85 FPKLE
+85 VPKLE
-90 VLTTNQGQKISALE
+90 VLTTNQGQKITALE

-123 HELRLDTLDASTL
+123 HELRLGTLDASTL

-190 SLTQLQESFTGFSA
+190 SLTQLQESFTGFSE
-204 TWAQEVT
+204 TWTQEVT

-241 IDELTATVGSNTA
+241 IDELTATVGGNTA
-254 TLTEQARVTANE
+254 ALTEQARVTANE

-272 QLSTMSAQFN
+272 HLSTMSAQFN

-304 SVEFLGSEVEGAK
+304 SVEFLGSEVEGTK

-337 VSTLDTAASNLAGR
+337 VSTLDAAAGDLAGR
-351 ITNEE
+351 ITSEE
-356 TARVNADGAVL
+356 TARVNADSAVL
-367 TAARSLV
+367 TSARSLIA
-374 TTAES
+374 TAES
-379 GLTAKVNEEAAAR
+379 GLTSKVNEEAAAR

-408 KFTNQGRNLQASISA
+408 KFTNQGNNLQAAITA
-423 EATARA
+423 EATARS
-429 NAIAAET
+429 NAISAET
-436 NARSQQ
+436 TARNQQ
-442 ISTMNT
+442 ISTLNT

-459 ETSTRASVDGY
+459 EASTRASVDGY
-470 LGSRYTLN
+470 LGGRYTLS
-478 VTNSAGGISSVA
+478 VSTSASGHTAVA
-490 GMEIANTSPGGRQA
+490 GMEIASTSSAGRQ
-504 TGHIAFFAD
+504 TSNYIGFFAD
-513 RFYITHSSSAA
+513 NFYITHSSTNVVEA
-524 STVPFEV
+524 PFMV
-531 VGGQVYIKSA
+531 SGGKVYIKSA

-552 IANAAITNAKIGWAA
+552 IGSAAVDTL
-567 IDSTKIQ
+567 
-574 DAAITN
+574 
-580 AKIANL
+580 KIAGN
-586 SVDTI
+586 
-591 KIQDRAVT
+591 AVT
-599 TMATAVAG
+599 VPVIATSNGYEPTATIYLSEPGHVLAIATA
-607 GTNANSLI
+607 NLWANRNSASEASLSI
-615 NGGYSKY
+615 NGQGA
-622 HGDWRRPS
+622 
-630 LVALGCSNSYGS
+630 VA
-642 EAIVIWVSIKAMV
+642 
-655 NGTPAYCDGNDTG
+655 
-668 YCYPP
+668 
-673 QPSGWGISVIRGD
+673 
-686 GTTAF
+686 
-691 AAMFPQAGG
+691 
-700 GTGWGSLVGEDYLIS
+700 IS
-715 VVDVPPV
+715 VVED
-722 GYHTYTVVLNG
+722 
-733 PYSRPDRQTFSF
+733 FST
-745 SQLAL
+745 AL
-750 TVLNAK
+750 TACCGFNLPAGSHTFRANIGFKPGYFSIQNCSLVLMGAK
-756 K
+756 R

>member
-1 MSHVAKTPFDLTLHL
+1 MSHVAKTPFDLTLHM

-30 NGYPAPEAGRIGQR
+30 NGYPAPEAGRVGQR

-85 FPKLE
+85 VPTLE
-90 VLTTNQGQKISALE
+90 VLTTNQGQKITALE

-148 LSARMMVAEE
+148 LSARMLVAEE

-176 KISTLETSLRGNSS
+176 KLSTLETSLRGNSS
-190 SLTQLQESFTGFSA
+190 SLTQLQESFTGFSE
-204 TWAQEVT
+204 TWTQEVT

-226 TIRTHADRFSATSTR
+226 TTRTHADRFSATATR
-241 IDELTATVGSNTA
+241 IDELTATVGGNTA
-254 TLTEQARVTANE
+254 ALTEQARVTANE

-337 VSTLDTAASNLAGR
+337 VSTLDAAAGDLAGR
-351 ITNEE
+351 ITSEE
-356 TARVNADGAVL
+356 TARVNADSAVL
-367 TAARSLV
+367 TSARSLIA
-374 TTAES
+374 TTES
-379 GLTAKVNEEAAAR
+379 GLTAQVNHEAAAR

-408 KFTNQGRNLQASISA
+408 KFTNQGQTLQAAITA
-423 EATARA
+423 ESTARS

-436 NARSQQ
+436 SSRNQQ
-442 ISTMNT
+442 ISTLNT

-459 ETSTRASVDGY
+459 EASTRASADGY

-478 VTNSAGGISSVA
+478 VTNSAGGVSSVA
-490 GMEIANTSPGGRQA
+490 GMEIANTSSGGRQ
-504 TGHIAFFAD
+504 TTNHIAFFAD
-513 RFYITHSSSAA
+513 NFYITHTQGAIDR
-524 STVPFEV
+524 PFEV
-531 VGGQVYIKSA
+531 VGGVVKMKTA
-541 VIQDASITSAK
+541 MIQNASITSAH
-552 IANAAITNAKIGWAA
+552 IQDGTITNAKMGTASIG
-567 IDSTKIQ
+567 TL
-574 DAAITN
+574 N
-580 AKIANL
+580 
-586 SVDTI
+586 
-591 KIQDRAVT
+591 
-599 TMATAVAG
+599 VAG
-607 GTNANSLI
+607 GAVTSMA
-615 NGGYSKY
+615 
-622 HGDWRRPS
+622 
-630 LVALGCSNSYGS
+630 YGS
-642 EAIVIWVSIKAMV
+642 GSGSTPAGGSAVIATAYLNMPAGSSGVVVTGTAIVTSGGNASAWMRLRR
-655 NGTPAYCDGNDTG
+655 NGTPL
-668 YCYPP
+668 
-673 QPSGWGISVIRGD
+673 
-686 GTTAF
+686 AF
-691 AAMFPQAGG
+691 TWMPVDGG
-700 GTGWGSLVGEDYLIS
+700 GWSTMAVTGFDSNPPAGTLTYELLMESPTSGPGSNMVIDAQYASITATG
-715 VVDVPPV
+715 
-722 GYHTYTVVLNG
+722 GK
-733 PYSRPDRQTFSF
+733 R
-745 SQLAL
+745 
-750 TVLNAK
+750 
-756 K
+756 

>member
-30 NGYPAPEAGRIGQR
+30 NGFPNSQVGRIGQR
-44 YVDVQTGHI
+44 YVDVQSGHV
-53 YGPKTRTG
+53 YGPKTRDG
-61 WPAEFTHTLNLG
+61 WPAEHTHTLNLG

-85 FPKLE
+85 VPALE
-90 VLTTNQGQKISALE
+90 VLTTNQGQKITALE

-114 IAHHATLQE
+114 ISHHATLQK

-136 EIQRRIGMVDGT
+136 EIQRRIGTADGT
-148 LSARMMVAEE
+148 LSARMLVAEE

-190 SLTQLQESFTGFSA
+190 SLTQLQESFTGFSE
-204 TWAQEVT
+204 TWTQEVT

-226 TIRTHADRFSATSTR
+226 TVRTHADRFSATSTR
-241 IDELTATVGSNTA
+241 IDELTATVDGNTA
-254 TLTEQARVTANE
+254 AWTEQAQVTANE
-266 FSALSQ
+266 FSVLSQ
-272 QLSTMSAQFN
+272 HLSTMSAQFN

-317 ASVTEAVETLT
+317 ASVTEVKETLT

-337 VSTLDTAASNLAGR
+337 ISTLDATAGALAGR

-356 TARVNADGAVL
+356 TARVNADGVVL

-374 TTAES
+374 ATAES
-379 GLTAKVNEEAAAR
+379 GLTAKVNDEAGAR

-408 KFTNQGRNLQASISA
+408 KFTNQGKTLQASITA
-423 EATARA
+423 EATARS

-436 NARSQQ
+436 SSRNQQ
-442 ISTMNT
+442 ISTLNT
-448 SIGQVS
+448 GIGQVS

-459 ETSTRASVDGY
+459 ESSTRASVDGY

-478 VTNSAGGISSVA
+478 VTNSAGGVSSVA
-490 GMEIANTSPGGRQA
+490 GMEIANTSSDGKQ
-504 TGHIAFFAD
+504 TTNHIAFFAD
-513 RFYITHSSSAA
+513 RFYITHSNSSATA
-524 STVPFEV
+524 VPFEV

-552 IANAAITNAKIGWAA
+552 I
-567 IDSTKIQ
+567 Q
-574 DAAITN
+574 DAAITT
-580 AKIANL
+580 AKIGTA
-586 SVDTI
+586 SVDTLQI
-591 KIQDRAVT
+591 AGNAVT
-599 TMATAVAG
+599 VPSIMSAYGSAPSVGIYMDQPGYVLAIASVNFLSNGGRQATLG
-607 GTNANSLI
+607 LSI
-615 NGGYSKY
+615 NGQGLTS
-622 HGDWRRPS
+622 
-630 LVALGCSNSYGS
+630 
-642 EAIVIWVSIKAMV
+642 
-655 NGTPAYCDGNDTG
+655 
-668 YCYPP
+668 
-673 QPSGWGISVIRGD
+673 ISVPDYYSGSI
-686 GTTAF
+686 TTCF
-691 AAMFPQAGG
+691 GFN
-700 GTGWGSLVGEDYLIS
+700 VG
-715 VVDVPPV
+715 V
-722 GYHTYTVVLNG
+722 GYHTFAANPVYDPG
-733 PYSRPDRQTFSF
+733 KH
-745 SQLAL
+745 AL
-750 TVLNAK
+750 GHGSIVIMGAK
-756 K
+756 R

>member
-30 NGYPAPEAGRIGQR
+30 NGYPAPEAGRVGQR

-61 WPAEFTHTLNLG
+61 WPAEYTHTLNLG

-85 FPKLE
+85 VPKLE
-90 VLTTNQGQKISALE
+90 VLTTNQGQKITALE

-176 KISTLETSLRGNSS
+176 KLSTLETSLRGNSS
-190 SLTQLQESFTGFSA
+190 SLTQLQESFTGFSESW
-204 TWAQEVT
+204 TQEVT
-211 TLRSD
+211 TLRTD

-226 TIRTHADRFSATSTR
+226 TTRTHADRFSATSTR
-241 IDELTATVGSNTA
+241 IDELTATVGGNTA
-254 TLTEQARVTANE
+254 ALTEQARVTANE

-337 VSTLDTAASNLAGR
+337 VSTLDAAAGDLAGR
-351 ITNEE
+351 ITSEE
-356 TARVNADGAVL
+356 TARVNADSAVL
-367 TAARSLV
+367 TSARSLIA
-374 TTAES
+374 TAES
-379 GLTAKVNEEAAAR
+379 GLTAKVNDEVAAR

-408 KFTNQGRNLQASISA
+408 KFTNQGQTLQAAITAESI
-423 EATARA
+423 ARS

-436 NARSQQ
+436 SSRNQQ
-442 ISTMNT
+442 ISTLNT
-448 SIGQVS
+448 NIGQVS
-454 AAVTQ
+454 ASVTTESQ
-459 ETSTRASVDGY
+459 TRATVDGY

-478 VTNSAGGISSVA
+478 VTNSAGGVSSVA
-490 GMEIANTSPGGRQA
+490 GMEIANTSSGGKQ
-504 TGHIAFFAD
+504 TTNHIAFFAD
-513 RFYITHSSSAA
+513 RFYITHSNSSA

-531 VGGQVYIKSA
+531 VDGVVKMKTA
-541 VIQDASITSAK
+541 MIQNASITSAH
-552 IANAAITNAKIGWAA
+552 IQDGTITNAKMGTASIG
-567 IDSTKIQ
+567 TL
-574 DAAITN
+574 N
-580 AKIANL
+580 
-586 SVDTI
+586 
-591 KIQDRAVT
+591 
-599 TMATAVAG
+599 VAG
-607 GTNANSLI
+607 GAVTSMA
-615 NGGYSKY
+615 
-622 HGDWRRPS
+622 
-630 LVALGCSNSYGS
+630 YGS
-642 EAIVIWVSIKAMV
+642 GSGSIPAGGSAVIANAYLNMPAGSSGVVVTGTAIVTSGGNASAWMRLRR
-655 NGTPAYCDGNDTG
+655 NGTPLAFTWLSIDGGRWSTMAVTGFDSSPPAGTLTYELLMESPTSGPGSNMVIDTQ
-668 YCYPP
+668 YA
-673 QPSGWGISVIRGD
+673 SI
-686 GTTAF
+686 TAT
-691 AAMFPQAGG
+691 GG
-700 GTGWGSLVGEDYLIS
+700 K
-715 VVDVPPV
+715 
-722 GYHTYTVVLNG
+722 
-733 PYSRPDRQTFSF
+733 R
-745 SQLAL
+745 
-750 TVLNAK
+750 
-756 K
+756 

>member
-1 MSHVAKTPFDLTLHL
+1 MSHVAKTPFDLTLHM
-16 VSVGGNSDGGWIPG
+16 VSVGGNSDGGWVPG
-30 NGYPAPEAGRIGQR
+30 NGYPAPEAGRVGQR

-85 FPKLE
+85 VPKLE
-90 VLTTNQGQKISALE
+90 VLTTNQGQKITALE

-114 IAHHATLQE
+114 ISHHATLQE

-148 LSARMMVAEE
+148 LSARMLVAEE

-165 LRDVDLADQAS
+165 LRDVDLADHAS

-190 SLTQLQESFTGFSA
+190 SLTQLQESFTGFSES
-204 TWAQEVT
+204 WAQEVT
-211 TLRSD
+211 TLRTD

-226 TIRTHADRFSATSTR
+226 TTRTHADRFSATSTR

-337 VSTLDTAASNLAGR
+337 VSTLDAAAGDLAGR
-351 ITNEE
+351 ITSEE
-356 TARVNADGAVL
+356 TARVNADSAVL
-367 TAARSLV
+367 TSARSLIA
-374 TTAES
+374 TAES
-379 GLTAKVNEEAAAR
+379 GLTAKVNDEAAAR

-408 KFTNQGRNLQASISA
+408 KFTNQGQTLQAAITA
-423 EATARA
+423 ESTARS

-436 NARSQQ
+436 SSRNQQ
-442 ISTMNT
+442 ISTLNT
-448 SIGQVS
+448 RLGNVS

-459 ETSTRASVDGY
+459 EANTRASADGY

-478 VTNSAGGISSVA
+478 VTNSAGGVSSVA
-490 GMEIANTSPGGRQA
+490 GMEIANTSTNGRQ
-504 TGHIAFFAD
+504 TTNHIAFYAD
-513 RFYITHSSSAA
+513 NFYITHTQGAIDR
-524 STVPFEV
+524 PFEV
-531 VGGQVYIKSA
+531 VGGVVKMKTA
-541 VIQDASITSAK
+541 MIQNASITSAH
-552 IANAAITNAKIGWAA
+552 IQDGNITNAKMGTASIG
-567 IDSTKIQ
+567 TL
-574 DAAITN
+574 N
-580 AKIANL
+580 
-586 SVDTI
+586 
-591 KIQDRAVT
+591 
-599 TMATAVAG
+599 VAG
-607 GTNANSLI
+607 GAVTSMA
-615 NGGYSKY
+615 
-622 HGDWRRPS
+622 
-630 LVALGCSNSYGS
+630 YGS
-642 EAIVIWVSIKAMV
+642 GSGRIPAGGSAVIAIAYLNMPAGSSGVVVTGTAVVTSGGNASAWMRLRR
-655 NGTPAYCDGNDTG
+655 NGTPLAFTWMSIDGGRWSTMAVTGFDSSPPAGTLTYELLMESPTSGPGSNMVIDTQ
-668 YCYPP
+668 YA
-673 QPSGWGISVIRGD
+673 SI
-686 GTTAF
+686 TAT
-691 AAMFPQAGG
+691 GG
-700 GTGWGSLVGEDYLIS
+700 K
-715 VVDVPPV
+715 
-722 GYHTYTVVLNG
+722 
-733 PYSRPDRQTFSF
+733 R
-745 SQLAL
+745 
-750 TVLNAK
+750 
-756 K
+756 